1 MTGLEWTFW
10 GALFVVFYAY
20 LGYGIVLYAMV
31 KVKSVLAKPKDQQ
44 IGEEDFEPEVALI
57 IPAYNEKDDVG
68 EKVRNSFELDYPKDK
83 LRIIF
88 VTDGSDDGTPDVL
101 KHYDGIEVMHKPERE
116 GKIAAINRVMPDI
129 KEPFTIYTDANA
141 MLSPQTV
148 RTIIRHYRNPY
159 VGAVAG
165 EKRIRTQEAAQAS
178 AAGEGLYWKYESRL
192 KTWDSELNSV
202 VGAAG
207 ELFSIRTS
215 LFQPVERDTLL
226 DDFMISLRI
235 SQKGYK
241 VVYEPEA
248 YAQEYPS
255 QNVSEELKRKV
266 RICAGGIQSIVRLKG
281 LLNPL
286 KYGLLS
292 FQYVSHRV
300 LRWSLAPISLL
311 LMAIVSLPLMM
322 QFGGIYTVMF
332 ALQCAFYLMAV
343 PGWILEHK
351 HMRVKLFFVPYYF
364 FIMNLAVFLGF
375 FRYMKGQQS
384 VLWVRAERAKS

>member
-20 LGYGIVLYAMV
+20 LGYGIVLFAMV
-31 KVKSVLAKPKDQQ
+31 KLKSVFGKSQTDMIL
-44 IGEEDFEPEVALI
+44 EEKFEPEVALI
-57 IPAYNEKDDVG
+57 IPAYNEKYDVG
-68 EKVRNSFELDYPKDK
+68 EKVRNSLELDYPKDK

-101 KHYDGIEVMHKPERE
+101 KHYNGIEVMHKPERE
-116 GKIAAINRVMPDI
+116 GKIAAINRVMPEI

-148 RTIIRHYRNPY
+148 RTIIRHYQNPY

-165 EKRIRTQEAAQAS
+165 EKRIRIQEAAQAS
-178 AAGEGLYWKYESRL
+178 AAGEGLYWKYESML
-192 KTWDSELNSV
+192 KTLDSELNSV

-215 LFQPVERDTLL
+215 LFQPVERDTIL

-235 SQKGYK
+235 SQQGYK
-241 VVYEPEA
+241 VVYEQEA

-286 KYGLLS
+286 KYGLLT

-311 LMAIVSLPLMM
+311 LMAIVSLPLMI

-332 ALQCAFYLMAV
+332 VLQCAFYLMAV